1 MRFNEISSHLIC
13 HFSVRLNTDIM
24 NSGKPGLGNFSFNF
38 NNNQQNKPSLLGNI
52 TIPKPSENKKI
63 PGGLNIPSLPSKPTL
78 QNTLNLTKPLSI
90 HGLGMNKEGGE
101 SIASKFSLTL
111 NKTTVTFNFG
121 TSKQFTSTSNPK
133 ASFIENRFNIGSF
146 KPINLK
152 LPAVKEASKEEEDE
166 NETEKSIPIEGTTG
180 EEDEEILLNCK
191 AKLYK
196 LKDTE
201 EKDSNGK
208 VQSIQKT
215 YVERGFGTLH
225 FNKGNG
231 FYRLIMRIDQV
242 CNVCLNVRVFEKM
255 NPQPHGKNSIRLMC
269 PDEADN
275 TKLMIIVLRL
285 PGADE
290 TNDLLKKLKDAI
302 ADISASKA

>member
-1 MRFNEISSHLIC
+1 MILNAISSHLIC

-24 NSGKPGLGNFSFNF
+24 NTGKPGLGNFSFNF
-38 NNNQQNKPSLLGNI
+38 NNNQQNKSSLLGNI
-52 TIPKPSENKKI
+52 TIPKPSENKKL
-63 PGGLNIPSLPSKPTL
+63 PAGLNIPSLPTKPTL
-78 QNTLNLTKPLSI
+78 QNPLNLSKPLSVP
-90 HGLGMNKEGGE
+90 GLGMNKDGGE
-101 SIASKFSLTL
+101 SIASKFSLNL

-152 LPAVKEASKEEEDE
+152 LPAVKETSKEEEDE

-180 EEDEEILLNCK
+180 EEDEEILLSCK

-196 LKDTE
+196 LKDSE
-201 EKDSNGK
+201 EKDSEGK
-208 VQSIQKT
+208 AQKV
-215 YVERGFGTLH
+215 YAERGFGTLH

-231 FYRLIMRIDQV
+231 FYRLIMRVDQV
-242 CNVCLNVRVFEKM
+242 CSVCLNVRVFEKM
-255 NPQPHGKNSIRLMC
+255 NPLPHGKNSIRLMC
-269 PDEADN
+269 PDETDN

-290 TNDLLKKLKDAI
+290 MNDLLKKLKDAI